1 MEGAATCFF
10 AFVGFDTIACVGEM
24 LRFREQRVIPP
35 FVWGVALYTSFESRS
50 TVLGKALF
58 TAHLLPHTC
67 GQDAISSYERVI
79 PARRTLSYFDLMLR
93 KETKTSLKMKKKKN
107 MKNFGGGNSSA
118 AKCPPPNWKV
128 GCSIHSHWVNCRSA
142 PWARAFTS
150 TAPARS
156 TIQASACRYLPST
169 KLTKKRK
176 LLSLLL
182 SEVNL
187 CGFDNLLRVLSDYI
201 IRAVTT
207 YIKLQ
212 EQIQEFP
219 QYFSLEI
226 IRCWY

>member
-93 KETKTSLKMKKKKN
+93 KETKNFSENEKEKK
-107 MKNFGGGNSSA
+107 
-118 AKCPPPNWKV
+118 
-128 GCSIHSHWVNCRSA
+128 HE
-142 PWARAFTS
+142 
-150 TAPARS
+150 
-156 TIQASACRYLPST
+156 
-169 KLTKKRK
+169 KLWGRK
-176 LLSLLL
+176 
-182 SEVNL
+182 
-187 CGFDNLLRVLSDYI
+187 
-201 IRAVTT
+201 
-207 YIKLQ
+207 
-212 EQIQEFP
+212 
-219 QYFSLEI
+219 
-226 IRCWY
+226 